1 VATLVT
7 SCLEDVI
14 TEGTG
19 TAAAIGRPAAGKTG
33 TTTSYRDAW
42 FVGYTPDLVTAVWV
56 GYPDEQKPMTDVHG
70 IKVTGGSL
78 PAKIWAAFMKQAVK
92 GTPVSDF
99 PQPSDEGW
107 VEVEVCSE
115 SHLLPT
121 DLCPS
126 TVKMLFR
133 ADQVP
138 TEECHIHQPK
148 ETEVPDVVGY
158 TLADAEAVLAQ
169 AGFKVTALEDT
180 ASLQPKGTVV
190 EQTPTA
196 GSTLLQGEVVTLII
210 SARSTQSI
218 SVPDV
223 TGMDIADA
231 AQQLSRLGLAV
242 NESSRPDSS
251 RTGIVLEQDV
261 EPGTSVDPGTVIN
274 LTTSSGP
281 ESTSST

>member
-1 VATLVT
+1 
-7 SCLEDVI
+7 
-14 TEGTG
+14 
-19 TAAAIGRPAAGKTG
+19 
-33 TTTSYRDAW
+33 
-42 FVGYTPDLVTAVWV
+42 
-56 GYPDEQKPMTDVHG
+56 
-70 IKVTGGSL
+70 
-78 PAKIWAAFMKQAVK
+78 
-92 GTPVSDF
+92 
-99 PQPSDEGW
+99 
-107 VEVEVCSE
+107 
-115 SHLLPT
+115 
-121 DLCPS
+121 
-126 TVKMLFR
+126 
-133 ADQVP
+133 
-138 TEECHIHQPK
+138 
-148 ETEVPDVVGY
+148 
-158 TLADAEAVLAQ
+158 
-169 AGFKVTALEDT
+169 LEDT